1 MRRHRE
7 ATLAGLLLLVV
18 VGCEGPDGPAG
29 AQGETGSAG
38 KQGPT
43 GASGSRGPAGS
54 AGDAG
59 ASLLPDAGIAIQAS
73 CLSPCH
79 GFNGV
84 VAQFQTSVHYFE
96 YLTNAASAT
105 PETEWTT
112 PGVACGNCHAI
123 DGLAQRA
130 AGTVGTVGGGV
141 VANVKSGELE
151 YLAGG
156 VEDDA
161 LYTGSATVAEVYCTT
176 CHAVTDANDPH
187 RTGIPWTPGS
197 FPFVVPVEPE
207 RARSSRRARR
217 RRPLPGARRVVS
229 ARQTPACGATSRE
242 KT

>member
-1 MRRHRE
+1 MRRRHE
-7 ATLAGLLLLVV
+7 AKFAVIMLLTVV
-18 VGCEGPDGPAG
+18 ACEGPNGPAG
-29 AQGETGSAG
+29 PEGEAGSAG
-38 KQGPT
+38 KQGPA
-43 GASGSRGPAGS
+43 GPSGPQGPAGPS
-54 AGDAG
+54 EEAG
-59 ASLLPDAGIAIQAS
+59 AARLPDAGIAIQAS

-112 PGVACGNCHAI
+112 PGAACGNCHAI

-161 LYTGSATVAEVYCTT
+161 LYTGSATVAEVY
-176 CHAVTDANDPH
+176 
-187 RTGIPWTPGS
+187 
-197 FPFVVPVEPE
+197 
-207 RARSSRRARR
+207 
-217 RRPLPGARRVVS
+217 
-229 ARQTPACGATSRE
+229 
-242 KT
+242 